1 VSIRLTESRLRQ
13 IIREE
18 ASSLLRNSRLREGR
32 QVIREYE
39 EYLVR
44 RGNKTFRG
52 NDEGGAKDE
61 EYYDDD
67 PESHGLYDDGQT
79 APLESSPY
87 GSRPLGGRQRRW
99 TSY

>member
-1 VSIRLTESRLRQ
+1 VAIRLTESRLRQ

-18 ASSLLRNSRLREGR
+18 ARNILRRKGSPLREGAG
-32 QVIREYE
+32 VLREYE

-44 RGNKTFRG
+44 RGNETYLG
-52 NDEGGAKDE
+52 NDEGAEE

-67 PESHGLYDDGQT
+67 PESHGLESDGDT
-79 APLESSPY
+79 VPYERNSWNSPL
-87 GSRPLGGRQRRW
+87 RGRQRRW

>member
-1 VSIRLTESRLRQ
+1 MSIRLTESRLRQ

-32 QVIREYE
+32 QVLREYE

-44 RGNKTFRG
+44 RGDETFRG
-52 NDEGGAKDE
+52 NDEGEE

-87 GSRPLGGRQRRW
+87 GSRPLAGRQRRW